1 MTPLQTLEVRA
12 ADIRGRLAVIGGM
25 PLDDM
30 SDAITAELA
39 TLRTEYTTNESQQA
53 ALKVAGDGAPTPI
66 ERNTSEG
73 REFRGLLQGGNVGM
87 ILDCAVNG
95 GAITGQTAEL
105 QKHYGLEV
113 RQVPLAMLITDWSA
127 PEIETR
133 AATPAPANVGTMQQ
147 SIIPYVFPQA
157 AATYLGIDMPTVGVG
172 ETVFPVL
179 TSELTVGAP
188 AENAAQA
195 ETTGAFAADTLSPS
209 RIQAAFFYSREDR
222 ARFANMDAALRE
234 NLSMGLSDGLD
245 RQILRGTNGLLTG
258 INLPN
263 HNVTTETTYALFR
276 SQMAYGRVDGRY
288 AATAG
293 DLRILMG
300 AASYAQAASQYR
312 GNNDNMDALM
322 ALMQQTGGVRVSA
335 HVPAI
340 ASKRQNAVI
349 RLGMARDMVAPIWE
363 GIEIIP
369 DEVTLAA
376 NGQIKITAVMLHAV
390 KVLRAD
396 GFYKQQVEIA

>member
-1 MTPLQTLEVRA
+1 MTPLGTLEVRA

-30 SDAITAELA
+30 SEAITAELA
-39 TLRTEYTTNESQQA
+39 TLRTEYATNESQQS
-53 ALKVAGDGAPTPI
+53 ALKLAGDVAPTPI
-66 ERNTSEG
+66 ERHTSEG

-105 QKHYGLEV
+105 QKHYGLEL
-113 RQVPLAMLITDWSA
+113 RQVPLAMLITDWSE

-133 AATPAPANVGTMQQ
+133 AVTPAPSNVGQMQN

-157 AATYLGIDMPTVGVG
+157 AATFLGIDMPTVGVG
-172 ETVFPVL
+172 EAVYPVL
-179 TSELTVGAP
+179 TSALTVGTP

-195 ETTGAFAADTLSPS
+195 ETTGAFTAEVLSPA

-222 ARFANMDAALRE
+222 ARFAGMDASLRE

-245 RQILRGTNGLLTG
+245 RQILVGTNGLLTG
-258 INLPN
+258 TNLPN
-263 HNVTTETTYALFR
+263 HNVTALTTFDLFI
-276 SQMAYGRVDGRY
+276 SQFAYGRVDGRY
-288 AATAG
+288 AATTG
-293 DLRILMG
+293 DVRAVMG
-300 AASYAQAASQYR
+300 APSYASAGATYR
-312 GNNDNMDALM
+312 ATESDRTALDRLMDI
-322 ALMQQTGGVRVSA
+322 TSGVRVSA
-335 HVPAI
+335 HVPAL
-340 ASKRQNAVI
+340 ATKRQNAVI
-349 RLGMARDMVAPIWE
+349 RLGMTRDMVAPIWE

-376 NGQIKITAVMLHAV
+376 NGQIKITAIMLHAV
-390 KVLRAD
+390 KVLRTD
-396 GFYKQQVEIA
+396 GFYKQMVEVA